1 MFDKFILKILIRRTG
16 IDQIINHMRMVV
28 TRIDITRID
37 KMILGVMTIE
47 EMIKIMA
54 EISIRVT
61 TVMIQDGMKITRV
74 IIAVIVRIINMI
86 VIIHLKEI
94 MVTDNHTEE
103 VSIKKNKSL
112 IIFGGKI

>member
-1 MFDKFILKILIRRTG
+1 M
-16 IDQIINHMRMVV
+16 II

-61 TVMIQDGMKITRV
+61 TVMIQDGMTIGRT
-74 IIAVIVRIINMI
+74 IIVVMVGIIMTE
-86 VIIHLKEI
+86 IIHLKEI